1 MDDDV
6 VPQNAHLRIP
16 GDLAVLDHT
25 AGNGADGADL
35 VGHAHLRVADDNF
48 LELGREHTLHGGLD
62 LVDGVVDHAVE
73 PHIHIGAV
81 GAGSSGGV
89 GTDIEAHHNGACG
102 GGKQNVAFVD
112 GADARVDDTDADFL
126 VGDLLQRG
134 FQRFGGAL
142 HVGLDDQRQLLHF
155 ALLHLGE
162 QIVQG
167 DLLVHLGQGV
177 LLRLTALLHQLTGHT
192 LVGDGVELVARRG
205 HVGKAGD
212 LHRHGGA
219 GGLDGASFVVGHNT
233 DTADG
238 GTGDDDIA
246 LLQRAVLHQ
255 QRRHGTP
262 GLIQPR
268 FDHHALGAAVG
279 VGLQLQHLGGEDD
292 HFQQIVQTLTGL
304 GGDGADDG
312 LAAPLLGDQVV
323 LGQLLLDLV
332 GVGGGLIHLI
342 DGDDNGNV
350 RSLGVV
356 DGLDGL
362 GHDAVVGGNHQ
373 NGDIR
378 GLRAAGTHGG
388 KGRVAGGIQKRD
400 HIPVHVHSV
409 SADVLG
415 DAAGFF
421 RSDGGLADG
430 VQQGGLAVVNVT
442 HDHYD
447 GGAGLQLFGGIH
459 MVVDDL
465 LLDGDGDF
473 LLHLAAHLGGHEL
486 GGVKIDGLVDGGH
499 DAVLHQALDDLSGG
513 LLHPGSQLA
522 HGDLL
527 GNLHRQRCL
536 PGDLH
541 LQAAHFLLLLVPGLA
556 AAELA
561 GLLLIALLTLL
572 AADALLAALIILH
585 LLGDQIVHVGK
596 ASGVDLHGGGVHHP
610 ALPLPF
616 RLLGLVCLGRLRAGR
631 GGLLGT
637 VLILGLGLR
646 LRLLGLRGLLGF
658 LLGSLGLGGF
668 GLGRLRLRRGLH
680 GKHLLQRRDLVG
692 LGHAV
697 KHQIQFLIGEHLRIG
712 LGLLKILGDDVR
724 DHLRRN
730 AEVCRDLLQ
739 TILH

>member
-1 MDDDV
+1 M
-6 VPQNAHLRIP
+6 
-16 GDLAVLDHT
+16 
-25 AGNGADGADL
+25 
-35 VGHAHLRVADDNF
+35 
-48 LELGREHTLHGGLD
+48 
-62 LVDGVVDHAVE
+62 
-73 PHIHIGAV
+73 
-81 GAGSSGGV
+81 
-89 GTDIEAHHNGACG
+89 
-102 GGKQNVAFVD
+102 
-112 GADARVDDTDADFL
+112 
-126 VGDLLQRG
+126 
-134 FQRFGGAL
+134 
-142 HVGLDDQRQLLHF
+142 
-155 ALLHLGE
+155 
-162 QIVQG
+162 QG
-167 DLLVHLGQGV
+167 
-177 LLRLTALLHQLTGHT
+177 
-192 LVGDGVELVARRG
+192 
-205 HVGKAGD
+205 
-212 LHRHGGA
+212 
-219 GGLDGASFVVGHNT
+219 
-233 DTADG
+233 
-238 GTGDDDIA
+238 
-246 LLQRAVLHQ
+246 AVLHQ
-255 QRRHGTP
+255 DGGNGALALVQT
-262 GLIQPR
+262 GL
-268 FDHHALGAAVG
+268 DHRTLGAAVG
-279 VGLQLQHLGGEDD
+279 VGLELHDLSFQRDALQQVVDAHAGQGRHRDAG
-292 HFQQIVQTLTGL
+292 HI
-304 GGDGADDG
+304 
-312 LAAPLLGDQVV
+312 AAPVLGDDAV
-323 LGQLLLDLV
+323 LGQAFHHAL
-332 GVGGGLIHLI
+332 GVCGGLIHLVHCH
-342 DGDDNGNV
+342 DELDVG
-350 RSLGVV
+350 SLGVV

-373 NGDIR
+373 NGDVR

-415 DAAGFF
+415 DAASFF

-486 GGVKIDGLVDGGH
+486 GGVKIDALVDGGH

-527 GNLHRQRCL
+527 GDLHRQRCL

-668 GLGRLRLRRGLH
+668 GLGRLRLGRGLH
-680 GKHLLQRRDLVG
+680 GKHLFQRCDLVG

-712 LGLLKILGDDVR
+712 LGLLKTWR
-724 DHLRRN
+724 
-730 AEVCRDLLQ
+730 
-739 TILH
+739 